1 MIHITYK
8 GTTATF
14 DKKVQALQFLPPA
27 PHSYYSCLVNGRM
40 RELTYWIDQ
49 DSTLEFL
56 DLSHYDTV
64 RLYDNS
70 LRFLVTMALYR
81 LYPDAKVLFSV
92 FVSQATLL
100 EFRNLPVPMDN
111 QFLTALR
118 EKMSEIV
125 NANYPIGR
133 LTVSKNDAMAWFERH
148 GYNDKRDIISY
159 RPDADAHFY
168 ECDHYSNY
176 MFGYMVPSTGYIKH
190 FNILM
195 YYPHLVMQ
203 FPRSEVDGKI
213 PTFVDSPKLC
223 KTVIESH
230 IWANRT
236 QTDSVAKL
244 NRHTENG
251 TLADYINMCE
261 THHNDMLAD
270 LGRRIAA
277 ESEMIRIIAVAGPS
291 SSGKTTFTHRLRIE
305 LQTRGIKPMMISI
318 DDYYRPKSECP
329 VDEFGKLDL
338 EHIEALDIDRFNR
351 DLLNLIQGQPVAI
364 PHFDFKT
371 GKRVDG
377 HTVVLPPKTPILIE
391 GIHALNERL
400 TSFIPKYQKFKI
412 YISPLPQI
420 NLDNHNPINSTDLRL
435 LRRIVRD
442 FRYRNTEAL
451 KTLEMWH
458 SVRRGEYKWI
468 YPFQEEADFIFN
480 SELGYEIGIMKKYAL
495 PLLHI
500 IDPTSSHYIAANR
513 LIKFLKYVVD
523 IDDQYIPS
531 NSILREFIGGSLFY
545 HN

>member
-1 MIHITYK
+1 MIHITHL
-8 GTTATF
+8 GATATF
-14 DKKVQALQFLPPA
+14 EEKVQALQLLPPA
-27 PHSYYSCLVNGRM
+27 PHPYYACLVNGRM
-40 RELTYWIDQ
+40 RELTYWIEQ
-49 DSTLEFL
+49 DATLEFL

-64 RLYDNS
+64 RLYENS
-70 LRFLVTMALYR
+70 LRFLVAMSLYR
-81 LYPDAKVLFSV
+81 LYPQAKVKFTV
-92 FVSQATLL
+92 FVSQSTLM
-100 EFRNLPVPMDN
+100 EFENLPVQMDEKFAA
-111 QFLTALR
+111 QLTAKMR
-118 EKMSEIV
+118 EIIE
-125 NANYPIGR
+125 ADYPIKR
-133 LTVSKNDAMAWFERH
+133 VTVTKEQAISWYERH
-148 GYNDKRDIISY
+148 GYTDKRDIISY

-168 ECDHYSNY
+168 DCDQYSNY
-176 MFGYMVPSTGYIKH
+176 MFGYMVPSTRYIQH
-190 FNILM
+190 FNLLM
-195 YYPHLVMQ
+195 YYPHLVLQ
-203 FPRSEVDGKI
+203 FPRSEAEGRI

-230 IWANRT
+230 RWAQLT
-236 QTDSVAKL
+236 QGSSVAKL
-244 NRHTENG
+244 NQHIENG
-251 TLADYINMCE
+251 TLGDFINMSE
-261 THHNDMLAD
+261 TRHNDRLAE
-270 LGRRIAA
+270 LGQRIARDR
-277 ESEMIRIIAVAGPS
+277 EMIRIIAVAGPS

-329 VDEFGKLDL
+329 IDEFGKLDL
-338 EHIEALDIDRFNR
+338 EHIEALDIDRFNH
-351 DLLNLIQGQPVAI
+351 DLLSLIQGQSVEI

-371 GKRVDG
+371 GLRVHG
-377 HTVVLPPKTPILIE
+377 HKVTLPPNTPILIE

-420 NLDNHNPINSTDLRL
+420 NLDDHNPINTTDLRL

-495 PLLHI
+495 PLLYK
-500 IDPTSSHYIAANR
+500 IDPASSHYIAANR
-513 LIKFLKYVVD
+513 LIKFLKYVKD